1 MKRIANFLLIT
12 LISFTTFSLVAQEK
26 KFTVEDI
33 YKNRS
38 FFGESLRNIEWFDNG
53 NKYSFLKVDAET
65 RSMSIFQ
72 YDVTTGEESLLLSGN
87 SLKLNDDDKPFMI
100 RNYHWSPNEKY
111 ILFTGVLPARSLKT
125 GGEFYLYD
133 MEEKKFFL
141 LAESE
146 EPQLN
151 AFFSPDGNK
160 LAFVRGNNIFI
171 IDIKTGEEKQLTF
184 DGSDVI
190 INGHFDWVYEE
201 EFSIINGMEWSP
213 DSRSIAYWRLDQTP
227 VPEIQIAQWD
237 SLYFNFLTMRYP
249 KAGDKNSLVK
259 IGVVTIVDAK
269 TVWMDIG
276 EETDIY
282 IPRIKFTND
291 SNILSIQRLNREQN
305 KNELLLAD
313 VKTGSSKIILT
324 ETDETWVDVRD
335 DLHFTSDGKYFI
347 WSSERDGFRHFY
359 RYTIDG
365 ELVNQITKGNWEI
378 DEVVAYDDENEAL
391 YYLSM
396 ERGPLYRDLYSI
408 KYDGTNKKLLT
419 EEKGNHSVSISTNK
433 LYFLDTYSNANQLS
447 SVTLRKNN
455 GENISEIIPLKM
467 SAFEEYKLQPWEF
480 MAFTTTDGVE
490 LNAAMI
496 KPNNFDETKKY
507 PVLIFNYSGP
517 GSQVVR
523 DRWGGINYLWYQILA
538 DNGYIIFMCDNRGT
552 GGRGKEFKSIVY
564 KNLGYWE
571 VNDMIE
577 GAKYLSSLNYVDSDR
592 IGIWGW
598 SYGGYVSALALMK
611 GADYFKAAISV
622 APVTHWKF
630 YDTIYTER
638 YMSTPQ
644 LNPEAYDESAPLNHT
659 DKTKGRLLLVH
670 GSADDNVHFQNAVD
684 LVKALIES
692 NIQFD
697 FMMYPEHHHGIAG
710 GNARI
715 HLYNMMTD
723 FILKH
728 L

>member
-1 MKRIANFLLIT
+1 MKRITNIFLILLICT
-12 LISFTTFSLVAQEK
+12 VALQLTAQQK
-26 KFTVEDI
+26 KFTVETI
-33 YKNRS
+33 YKNRA
-38 FFGESLRNIEWFDNG
+38 FFGETLRNVEWFDNG
-53 NKYSFLKVDAET
+53 TKYSFLKVDMET
-65 RSMSIFQ
+65 RSQSIFQ
-72 YDVTTGEESLLLSGN
+72 YDVNTGEESLLLSGA
-87 SLKLNDDDKPFMI
+87 SLKLNDEEKSFMI

-125 GGEFYLYD
+125 GGAFYLYD

-141 LAESE
+141 LAESD

-151 AFFSPDGNK
+151 AQFSPDGNK
-160 LAFVRGNNIFI
+160 LAFVRGNNIFVI
-171 IDIKTGEEKQLTF
+171 NIKTGEEKQLTF
-184 DGSDVI
+184 DGSDI
-190 INGHFDWVYEE
+190 ILNGHFDWVYEE

-213 DSRSIAYWRLDQTP
+213 DSRSIAYWRLDQSP

-249 KAGDKNSLVK
+249 KAGDNNSLVK
-259 IGVVTIVDAK
+259 IGVVTLEDAK

-291 SNILSIQRLNREQN
+291 PKVLSIQRLNREQN
-305 KNELLLAD
+305 RNELLLAD
-313 VKTGSSKIILT
+313 ITTGLSKVILT
-324 ETDETWVDVRD
+324 DTEETWVDVLD
-335 DLHFTSDGKYFI
+335 DLHFTGNGKYFI
-347 WSSERDGFRHFY
+347 WSSEKDGFRHLY

-365 ELVNQITKGNWEI
+365 ELLNQITTGKWEI
-378 DEVVAYDDENEAL
+378 DETLAYDDENETL
-391 YYLSM
+391 YYISM
-396 ERGPLYRDLYSI
+396 ERSPIYRDVYSI
-408 KYDGTNKKLLT
+408 SYDGSNKKLLT
-419 EEKGNHSVSISTNK
+419 EEKGNHSANISTNF
-433 LYFLDTYSNANQLS
+433 LYFLDTYSTASQLT
-447 SVTLRKNN
+447 SVTLRKIN
-455 GENISEIIPLKM
+455 GEIIEDIIPLNMK
-467 SAFEEYKLQPWEF
+467 AFEDYNLQPWEF
-480 MAFTTTDGVE
+480 FTFTTTDGVE
-490 LNAAMI
+490 LNAGII
-496 KPNNFDETKKY
+496 KPKDFDESKKH

-523 DRWGGINYLWYQILA
+523 DRWGGINYLWYQHLA
-538 DNGYIIFMCDNRGT
+538 EEGYIIFMLDNRGT
-552 GGRGKEFKSIVY
+552 GGRGKEFKEIVY

-571 VNDMIE
+571 VNDLIE
-577 GAKYLSSLNYVDSDR
+577 GTKYLSSLKYVDSER
-592 IGIWGW
+592 IGIFGW
-598 SYGGYVSALALMK
+598 SYGGYISALALMK

-644 LNPEAYDESAPLNHT
+644 LNPTAYEESAPLNHT
-659 DKTKGRLLLVH
+659 DKTRGRLLLVH

-692 NIQFD
+692 NVQFD